1 MKNNKVKNLIKYT
14 VEKNIKNKWFIV
26 LNIVFLIVSIVT
38 LNFNTV
44 KNIFKSSNIS
54 GEQSKFKI
62 ELVDESGVVYKNL
75 LDSVLTLE
83 DYSGVELTKKDKL
96 EYDAKSFEKNKVIVY
111 VENSDNELIAKVISK
126 EGIDTKYYNVIYDA
140 ISDSKNQLLMKK
152 YGIDKEKVEN
162 ILSQPKIERIM
173 TSVDSENA
181 NSKQILQNMSNYAI
195 LLILIIVLGKIAND
209 ISQEKVSKSI
219 EYVLTSISEKEYLIS
234 KILSVN
240 LTILIQV
247 MFSIVYFLIGQYIN
261 YLLNSIFNVN
271 SVNMVS
277 NISRNVDMN
286 VILYV
291 FVVLIFLIITVFIQ
305 CAIQAALSSKT
316 TNITESGNA
325 TILLLTINMIIYTL
339 ATITINPL
347 KETNILINV
356 LSFVPIF
363 SMYFIPALMIVSN
376 VGVVHVLCA
385 ILVNILMIPVIF
397 NFCAKIFKKGIL
409 DYNEKSKK
417 NNDLILDVE
426 RTENEKIKKI
436 EFSKYGHVIGM
447 SVIIFVVTTIVTQIV
462 FLMFSSSLSAKF
474 NVGITELNLIFNM
487 ISFVISLILPTIF
500 IKTHVRKEQKK
511 CNLKQSIIYFIMC
524 VPIMAVIQIILGI
537 VFEKLGLNYD
547 VIDKANL
554 YNFDTTFQKILSFI
568 YIAVLP
574 AIFEELYVR
583 GAVLSFSKKYGEV
596 FAVIASAL
604 LFAAIHMNISQAIF
618 AFLAGVIFAI
628 LTLKTNSLVPSMLL
642 HFLNNGYSAFELIFH
657 ENKVVLMSINL
668 IYLLLIIVGI
678 IAIIVFLVKS
688 RKTLCKH
695 AIKIKNDK
703 DIIFMFKDYTLILA
717 CILVIVMSIVTQ
729 KVLIS

>member
-26 LNIVFLIVSIVT
+26 LNIVFLIVSIVA

-83 DYSGVELTKKDKL
+83 DYSSVELTKKDKL

-247 MFSIVYFLIGQYIN
+247 MFSIVYFLIGQYVN

-618 AFLAGVIFAI
+618 AFLAGVIFAM
-628 LTLKTNSLVPSMLL
+628 LTLKTNSIVPSMLL

-657 ENKVVLMSINL
+657 ENKVVLTSINL

-678 IAIIVFLVKS
+678 IAIIVFLVKN
-688 RKTLCKH
+688 RKTLCKN

-729 KVLIS
+729 KILIS

>member
-26 LNIVFLIVSIVT
+26 LNIVFLIVSIVA

-62 ELVDESGVVYKNL
+62 ELVDESDVVYKNL

-271 SVNMVS
+271 SINMVS

-356 LSFVPIF
+356 FSFVPIF

-618 AFLAGVIFAI
+618 AFLAGVIFAM
-628 LTLKTNSLVPSMLL
+628 LTLKTNSIVPSMLL

-657 ENKVVLMSINL
+657 ENKVVLTGINL

-678 IAIIVFLVKS
+678 IAIIVFLVKN
-688 RKTLCKH
+688 RKTLCKN

-729 KVLIS
+729 KILIS

>member
-26 LNIVFLIVSIVT
+26 LNIVFLIVSIVA

-247 MFSIVYFLIGQYIN
+247 MFSIVYFLIGQYVN

-291 FVVLIFLIITVFIQ
+291 FVVFIFLIITVFIQ

-426 RTENEKIKKI
+426 ITENEKIKKI

-657 ENKVVLMSINL
+657 ENKVVLTSINL

-678 IAIIVFLVKS
+678 ISIIVFLVKN

-729 KVLIS
+729 KILMS

>member
-26 LNIVFLIVSIVT
+26 LNIVFLIVSIVA

>member
-26 LNIVFLIVSIVT
+26 LNIVFLIVSIVA

-140 ISDSKNQLLMKK
+140 ISNSKNQLLMKK

-574 AIFEELYVR
+574 AIFEEFYVR

-618 AFLAGVIFAI
+618 AFLAGVIFAM
-628 LTLKTNSLVPSMLL
+628 LTLKTNSIVPSMLL

-657 ENKVVLMSINL
+657 ENKVVLTSINL

-678 IAIIVFLVKS
+678 IAIIVFLVKN
-688 RKTLCKH
+688 RKTLCKN

-729 KVLIS
+729 KILAS

>member
-26 LNIVFLIVSIVT
+26 LNIVFLIVSIVA

-240 LTILIQV
+240 LTILIQL
-247 MFSIVYFLIGQYIN
+247 MFSIVYFLIGQYVN

-305 CAIQAALSSKT
+305 CAIQSALSSKT

-524 VPIMAVIQIILGI
+524 VPIMTVIQIILGI

-618 AFLAGVIFAI
+618 AFLAGVIFAM
-628 LTLKTNSLVPSMLL
+628 LTLKTNSIVPSMLL

-657 ENKVVLMSINL
+657 ENKVVLTGINL

-678 IAIIVFLVKS
+678 IAIIVFLVKN
-688 RKTLCKH
+688 RKTLCKN

-729 KVLIS
+729 KILIS

>member
-26 LNIVFLIVSIVT
+26 LNIVFLIVSIVA

-140 ISDSKNQLLMKK
+140 ISNSKNQLLMKK

-618 AFLAGVIFAI
+618 AFLAGVIFAM
-628 LTLKTNSLVPSMLL
+628 LTLKTNSIVPSMLL

-657 ENKVVLMSINL
+657 ENKVVLTSINL

-678 IAIIVFLVKS
+678 IAIIVFLVKN
-688 RKTLCKH
+688 RKTLCKN

-729 KVLIS
+729 KILMS

>member
-26 LNIVFLIVSIVT
+26 LNIVFLIVSIVA

-140 ISDSKNQLLMKK
+140 ISNSKNQLLMKK

-247 MFSIVYFLIGQYIN
+247 MFSIVYFLIGQYVN

-500 IKTHVRKEQKK
+500 IKTHVIKEQKK

-618 AFLAGVIFAI
+618 AFLAGVIFAM
-628 LTLKTNSLVPSMLL
+628 LTLKTNSIVPSMLL

-657 ENKVVLMSINL
+657 ENKVVLTSINL

-678 IAIIVFLVKS
+678 IAIIVFLVKN

-729 KVLIS
+729 KILIS

>member
-26 LNIVFLIVSIVT
+26 LNIVFLIVSIVA

-140 ISDSKNQLLMKK
+140 ISNSKNQLLMKK

-657 ENKVVLMSINL
+657 ENKVVLTSINL

-678 IAIIVFLVKS
+678 ISIIVFLVKN

-729 KVLIS
+729 KILMS

>member
-26 LNIVFLIVSIVT
+26 LNIVFLIVSIVA

-62 ELVDESGVVYKNL
+62 ELVDESDVVYKNL

-271 SVNMVS
+271 SINMVS

-554 YNFDTTFQKILSFI
+554 YNFDTTFQRILSFI

-618 AFLAGVIFAI
+618 AFLAGVIFAM
-628 LTLKTNSLVPSMLL
+628 LTLKTNSIVPSMLL

-657 ENKVVLMSINL
+657 ENKVVLTGINL

-678 IAIIVFLVKS
+678 IAIIVFLVKN
-688 RKTLCKH
+688 RKTLCKN

-729 KVLIS
+729 KILIS

>member
-26 LNIVFLIVSIVT
+26 LNIVFLIVSIVA

-140 ISDSKNQLLMKK
+140 ISNSKNQLLMKK

-247 MFSIVYFLIGQYIN
+247 MFSIVYFLIGQYVN

-618 AFLAGVIFAI
+618 AFLAGVIFAM
-628 LTLKTNSLVPSMLL
+628 LTLKTNSIVPSMLL

-657 ENKVVLMSINL
+657 ENKVVLTSINL

-678 IAIIVFLVKS
+678 IAIIVFLVKN

-729 KVLIS
+729 KILIS

>member
-26 LNIVFLIVSIVT
+26 LNIVFLIVSIVA

-247 MFSIVYFLIGQYIN
+247 MFSIVYFLIGQYVN

-618 AFLAGVIFAI
+618 AFLAGVIFAM
-628 LTLKTNSLVPSMLL
+628 LTLKTNSIVPSMLL

-657 ENKVVLMSINL
+657 ENKVVLTSINL

-678 IAIIVFLVKS
+678 IAIIVFLVKN
-688 RKTLCKH
+688 RKTLCKN

-729 KVLIS
+729 KILIS

>member
-26 LNIVFLIVSIVT
+26 LNIVFLIVSIVA

-83 DYSGVELTKKDKL
+83 DYSSVELTKKDKL

-247 MFSIVYFLIGQYIN
+247 MFSIVYFLIGQYVN

-524 VPIMAVIQIILGI
+524 VPIMTVIQIILGI

-618 AFLAGVIFAI
+618 AFLAGVIFAM
-628 LTLKTNSLVPSMLL
+628 LTLKTNSIVPSMLL

-657 ENKVVLMSINL
+657 ENKVVLTGINL

-678 IAIIVFLVKS
+678 IAIIVFLVKN
-688 RKTLCKH
+688 RKTLCKN

-729 KVLIS
+729 KILIS

>member
-26 LNIVFLIVSIVT
+26 LNIVFLIVSIVA

-173 TSVDSENA
+173 TSVDSKNA

-247 MFSIVYFLIGQYIN
+247 MFSIVYFLIGQYVN

-618 AFLAGVIFAI
+618 AFLAGVIFAM
-628 LTLKTNSLVPSMLL
+628 LTLKTNSIVPSMLL

-657 ENKVVLMSINL
+657 ENKVVLTSINL

-678 IAIIVFLVKS
+678 IAIIVFLVKN
-688 RKTLCKH
+688 RKTLCKN

-729 KVLIS
+729 KILIS

>member
-26 LNIVFLIVSIVT
+26 LNIVFLIVSIVA

-140 ISDSKNQLLMKK
+140 ISNSKNQLLMKK

-247 MFSIVYFLIGQYIN
+247 MFSIVYFLIGQYVN

-618 AFLAGVIFAI
+618 AFLAGVIFAM
-628 LTLKTNSLVPSMLL
+628 LTLKTNSIVPSMLL

-657 ENKVVLMSINL
+657 ENKVVLTSINL

-678 IAIIVFLVKS
+678 IAIIVFLVKN
-688 RKTLCKH
+688 RKTLCKN

-729 KVLIS
+729 KILIS

>member
-26 LNIVFLIVSIVT
+26 LNIVFLIVSIVA

-62 ELVDESGVVYKNL
+62 ELVDESGVVYQNL

-83 DYSGVELTKKDKL
+83 DSSGVELTRKDKL

-140 ISDSKNQLLMKK
+140 ISNSKNQLLMKK
-152 YGIDKEKVEN
+152 YGINKEKVEN

-271 SVNMVS
+271 SINMVS
-277 NISRNVDMN
+277 NISSNVDMN

-291 FVVLIFLIITVFIQ
+291 FVFLIFLIITVFIQ

-618 AFLAGVIFAI
+618 AFLAGVIFAM
-628 LTLKTNSLVPSMLL
+628 LTLKTNSIVPSMLL

-678 IAIIVFLVKS
+678 IAIIVFLVKN
-688 RKTLCKH
+688 RKTLCKN

-729 KVLIS
+729 KILIS

>member
-26 LNIVFLIVSIVT
+26 LNIVFLIVSIVA

-140 ISDSKNQLLMKK
+140 ISNSKNQLLMKK

-247 MFSIVYFLIGQYIN
+247 MFSIVYFLIGQYVN

-376 VGVVHVLCA
+376 VGAVHVLCA

-618 AFLAGVIFAI
+618 AFLAGVIFAM
-628 LTLKTNSLVPSMLL
+628 LTLKTNSIVPSMLL

-657 ENKVVLMSINL
+657 ENKVVLTSINL

-678 IAIIVFLVKS
+678 IAIIVFLVKN
-688 RKTLCKH
+688 RKTLCKN

-729 KVLIS
+729 KIFIS

>member
-26 LNIVFLIVSIVT
+26 LNIVLLIVSIVA

-62 ELVDESGVVYKNL
+62 ELVDESGVVYQNL

-83 DYSGVELTKKDKL
+83 DSSGVELTRKDKL

-140 ISDSKNQLLMKK
+140 ISNSKNQLLMKK

-271 SVNMVS
+271 SINMVS
-277 NISRNVDMN
+277 NISSNVDMN

-291 FVVLIFLIITVFIQ
+291 FVFLIFLIITVFIQ

-447 SVIIFVVTTIVTQIV
+447 SVIIFVVATVVTQIV

-500 IKTHVRKEQKK
+500 IKTHVGKEQKK
-511 CNLKQSIIYFIMC
+511 CNLKQSVIYFIMC

-618 AFLAGVIFAI
+618 AFLVGVIFAI
-628 LTLKTNSLVPSMLL
+628 LTLKTNSIVPSMLL

-657 ENKVVLMSINL
+657 ENKVALTSINL

-678 IAIIVFLVKS
+678 IAIIVFLVKN
-688 RKTLCKH
+688 RKTLCKN

-729 KVLIS
+729 KILIS

>member
-26 LNIVFLIVSIVT
+26 LNIVFLIVSIVA

-62 ELVDESGVVYKNL
+62 ELVDESGVVYQNL

-83 DYSGVELTKKDKL
+83 DSSGVELTRKDKL

-140 ISDSKNQLLMKK
+140 ISNSKNQLLMKK

-271 SVNMVS
+271 SINMVS
-277 NISRNVDMN
+277 NISSNVDMN

-291 FVVLIFLIITVFIQ
+291 FVFLIFLIITVFIQ

-628 LTLKTNSLVPSMLL
+628 LTLKTNSIVPSMLL

-657 ENKVVLMSINL
+657 ENKVVLTSINL

-678 IAIIVFLVKS
+678 IAIIVFLVKN
-688 RKTLCKH
+688 RKTLCKN

-729 KVLIS
+729 KILIS

>member
-26 LNIVFLIVSIVT
+26 LNIVFLIVSIVA

-140 ISDSKNQLLMKK
+140 ISNSKNQLLMKK

-247 MFSIVYFLIGQYIN
+247 MFSIVYFLIGQYVN

-500 IKTHVRKEQKK
+500 IKTHVIKEQKK

-618 AFLAGVIFAI
+618 AFLAGVIFAM
-628 LTLKTNSLVPSMLL
+628 LTLKTNSIVPSMLL

-657 ENKVVLMSINL
+657 ENKVVLTSINL

-678 IAIIVFLVKS
+678 IAIIVFLVKN

-695 AIKIKNDK
+695 TIKIKNDK

-729 KVLIS
+729 KILIS